1 MKQGTLILSFT
12 KNNIFFSLY
21 KESFNLI
28 KMSAGN
34 KNIAVN
40 GAKKINFLSLDFIM
54 QMVINK
60 LKMYN
65 LKFLHLG
72 FIGKHKYQRRVIFLL
87 KKSSINILT
96 LYNIVKVP
104 HNGCYLKNIKHR

>member
-1 MKQGTLILSFT
+1 MKQEILILSFT

-21 KESFNLI
+21 KNKFNLI
-28 KMSAGN
+28 KISAGN
-34 KNIAVN
+34 KSIAVK
-40 GAKKINFLSLDFIM
+40 GAKKINFLSLDFILRM
-54 QMVINK
+54 IINK

-65 LKFLHLG
+65 LEFLHLK

-96 LYNIVKVP
+96 VYNIIKTP
-104 HNGCYLKNIKHR
+104 HNGCCIKK